1 MHGIDSSIPEE
12 YVRFKEKYELTYKR
26 ELCLTHCHSKKARE
40 NNQMIF
46 DYLNKKYGTDW
57 LNNYQQNPE

>member
-1 MHGIDSSIPEE
+1 MNW
-12 YVRFKEKYELTYKR
+12 TYK
-26 ELCLTHCHSKKARE
+26 ENCVDPLSFKKARE

-57 LNNYQQNPE
+57 LNNYQQNPGIK

>member
-1 MHGIDSSIPEE
+1 MHGIDSSIQEE
-12 YVRFKEKYELTYKR
+12 YVRFKRKIWNWTYK
-26 ELCLTHCHSKKARE
+26 ECVVDPLSFKKRE

-57 LNNYQQNPE
+57 LNN

>member
-1 MHGIDSSIPEE
+1 VVDPLS
-12 YVRFKEKYELTYKR
+12 F
-26 ELCLTHCHSKKARE
+26 KKARE

-57 LNNYQQNPE
+57 LNNPTKPFGIKNKTFTTAKG